1 MATNIPLTGNFNVT
15 CEYHRVGKT
24 WSAGHHTGIDLTGD
38 DIIYGTCN
46 GIVYKTGFDKSY
58 GNYVV
63 VQNHEKNNFHWFC
76 HLAQIYVK
84 QGASITRTTKIGLM
98 GATGNV
104 TGKHLHYE
112 IRQACNCYDKTENPA
127 DYMGIPNK
135 VGSYN
140 TGNYTVD
147 NVENS
152 VDNYIAVGKIMTF
165 AVTTNIREKP
175 TTSSTKHTYKPNTT
189 VEILETNVA
198 NSDGYIWDKVVAR
211 ATGRIGY
218 VARTGERYK

>member
-15 CEYHRVGKT
+15 CEYHRVGKN
-24 WSAGHHTGIDLTGD
+24 WFAGHHTGIDLIGD

-76 HLAQIYVK
+76 HLAKIYVK
-84 QGASITRTTKIGLM
+84 AGASITRTTKIGLM

-140 TGNYTVD
+140 TGNYTV
-147 NVENS
+147 ENS
-152 VDNYIAVGKIMTF
+152 VDNYITVGKIMTF

-175 TTSSTKHTYKPNTT
+175 TTNSTKYTYKPNTT
-189 VEILETNVA
+189 VKILETNVA
-198 NSDGYIWDKVVAR
+198 NNDGYVWDKVVAR

>member
-84 QGASITRTTKIGLM
+84 QGVSITRTTKIGLM

-152 VDNYIAVGKIMTF
+152 VDNYIAVDKIMTF